1 MSGERPSD
9 RGRRGRRDTPARR
22 SGDAPA
28 NRDASNPSE
37 IDAFLAK
44 ARTMTPGTV
53 NAGGRGRLV
62 FALDAT
68 MSRQPTWD
76 TACSLQA
83 EMFKETAAIGGL
95 DVQLI
100 YFRGFGECRASR
112 WVSDPNTL
120 ADLMVRIDCRGGHT
134 QIRKVLARTRDESR
148 KKPVQALV
156 YIGDC
161 MEESIDDLCAI
172 AGEIG
177 LTGTRVFMFHEGRD
191 AIAEQAFREI
201 ARLTNGAYCRFDQ
214 GSAHHLRELL
224 SAVAV
229 YAAGGRTA
237 LVDYGRKSG
246 AGAQRLLEQLK

>member
-1 MSGERPSD
+1 
-9 RGRRGRRDTPARR
+9 
-22 SGDAPA
+22 
-28 NRDASNPSE
+28 
-37 IDAFLAK
+37 
-44 ARTMTPGTV
+44 
-53 NAGGRGRLV
+53 
-62 FALDAT
+62 

-161 MEESIDDLCAI
+161 MAR
-172 AGEIG
+172 APIG
-177 LTGTRVFMFHEGRD
+177 F
-191 AIAEQAFREI
+191 
-201 ARLTNGAYCRFDQ
+201 
-214 GSAHHLRELL
+214 
-224 SAVAV
+224 
-229 YAAGGRTA
+229 GRTKREGEDEEA
-237 LVDYGRKSG
+237 ITRMFSPEFRNRLDATIAFGNLPPEVVAMVVDKFVLQLE
-246 AGAQRLLEQLK
+246 AQLSDRGVTIELTPDANTCRPFSPSTSTIRSDAPLITFG

>member
-1 MSGERPSD
+1 MAGD
-9 RGRRGRRDTPARR
+9 RK
-22 SGDAPA
+22 APA
-28 NRDASNPSE
+28 TTKGGGKVDTASSRGE

-44 ARTMTPGTV
+44 ARTMASAKP
-53 NAGGRGRLV
+53 AGARGRLI

-76 TACSLQA
+76 SACQLQA
-83 EMFKETAAIGGL
+83 EMFNETAAIGGL
-95 DVQLI
+95 EVQLI
-100 YFRGFGECRASR
+100 YFRGFNECRASR
-112 WVSDPNTL
+112 WVDDPSAL
-120 ADLMVRIDCRGGHT
+120 AGLMTRIDCRGGHT
-134 QIRKVLARTRDESR
+134 QIRKVLARTREESK

-191 AIAEQAFREI
+191 AIAERAFREI
-201 ARLTNGAYCRFDQ
+201 ARLTNGAYCRFDS
-214 GSAHHLRELL
+214 GSAHQLRELL

-229 YAAGGRTA
+229 YAAGGHKA
-237 LVDYGRKSG
+237 LADYGRKSG
-246 AGAQRLLEQLK
+246 GQAQRLLEQLR